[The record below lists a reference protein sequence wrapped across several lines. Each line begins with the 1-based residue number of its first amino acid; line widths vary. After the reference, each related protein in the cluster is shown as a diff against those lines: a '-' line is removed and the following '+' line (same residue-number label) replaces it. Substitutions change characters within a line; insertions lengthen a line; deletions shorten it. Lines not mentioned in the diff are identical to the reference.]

1 MINLHFLR
9 LLHVILLI
17 LIQFAISIVSSAI
30 RPTGSATSRTWSPA
44 RRVALTMTLSTGS
57 TAGQCTMIPGVPGLL
72 NIKLTLVSGN
82 SETEKV
88 FRGAMGIQQAYR
100 DENLIKE
107 KSKKKVT
114 MLSENLFFY
123 CWQGGFFIFLT
134 LIFFYKI
141 SAQS

>member
-1 MINLHFLR
+1 
-9 LLHVILLI
+9 
-17 LIQFAISIVSSAI
+17 
-30 RPTGSATSRTWSPA
+30 
-44 RRVALTMTLSTGS
+44 MTLSTGS

-72 NIKLTLVSGN
+72 NMKLTLASGN

-123 CWQGGFFIFLT
+123 C
-134 LIFFYKI
+134 
-141 SAQS
+141 